1 MIYLFL
7 ILAIIAILFLLFKIS
22 ANKENIDDDLELFST
37 QAFEEKEN
45 IKSAKCP
52 QCGKVAEAYQE
63 VKEHFGLRKVGHTT
77 DIQSW
82 CRECRQNKEEIK
94 KKKSKDKDLSLFDE

>member
-82 CRECRQNKEEIK
+82 CRECRRDRDENQK
-94 KKKSKDKDLSLFDE
+94 KDKPADNLNLFDE

>member
-1 MIYLFL
+1 MDLLIGIIIILIGIYLFRYS
-7 ILAIIAILFLLFKIS
+7 IQKQNS
-22 ANKENIDDDLELFST
+22 KDSSDELFPT
-37 QAFEEKEN
+37 DRFTEKEN

-52 QCGKVAEAYQE
+52 QCGKTANTYNE
-63 VKEHFGLRKVGHTT
+63 VKNLFGLRKVGYAT

-82 CRECRQNKEEIK
+82 CRECRRNKEEIK